1 MWFPWHKCS
10 WCYAINLK
18 SLDADLRRDEQGW
31 VVLDLQANSHV
42 PPSPALSGS
51 WGPTPPLLSCHW
63 HWIGIP
69 KKEGITRGREQRCYQ
84 TSNSVFQMREL
95 SKRGSLQGHEES
107 HTFPSVTQ
115 PLKCRYEI
123 WPKGF
128 PGPGVLA
135 HFIISCCFSPLALS
149 VQSFHPFIRK
159 ELFQREQHLY
169 WQWEIGGEMLMAT

>member
-1 MWFPWHKCS
+1 M
-10 WCYAINLK
+10 L
-18 SLDADLRRDEQGW
+18 LMLRYQPKVTGCRLEKRWARMSRVRFTSQLPCTSIPSTLRFMG
-31 VVLDLQANSHV
+31 SHH
-42 PPSPALSGS
+42 
-51 WGPTPPLLSCHW
+51 PLLSCHW

-115 PLKCRYEI
+115 PLNCRYEI